1 MSGNV
6 LTVSGLHAGYGD
18 EDILHDV
25 AIDVPRG
32 AIVAIIGP
40 NGSGKSTL
48 LKAIYGLVRTRKGTV
63 VLHAADG
70 ATSDLV
76 NMRPS
81 AITALVIGA
90 LVVVGGI
97 GLIACLVA
105 MARSNY

>member
-1 MSGNV
+1 MNGAV

-32 AIVAIIGP
+32 AIVAVIGP

-48 LKAIYGLVRTRKGTV
+48 LKTIYGLVRARKGAI

-70 ATSDLV
+70 STSDLV

-81 AITALVIGA
+81 AITS
-90 LVVVGGI
+90 
-97 GLIACLVA
+97 
-105 MARSNY
+105 ARSQHGAADRQRLS